1 MNCPYCGSE
10 VRENEKF
17 CQSCGAALAQT
28 DEAAPPAPIQEAA
41 PSAETPAFT
50 AQQAPREMSFRE
62 FIESPSCTPDVNKTI
77 KTGWIILFVCAGIS
91 AVAQIVSGA
100 LPIDG
105 ILMAGIAFWLM
116 KSKSFAAGVTACA
129 VGVLELILTSITM
142 GQLAGWLPAIA
153 GVYALTAVLKAR
165 KQYKAYLASQQSA
178 K

>member
-17 CQSCGAALAQT
+17 CQSCGASLAQT
-28 DEAAPPAPIQEAA
+28 PIETQIQQTADPAAAP
-41 PSAETPAFT
+41 AERPD
-50 AQQAPREMSFRE
+50 SFKE
-62 FIESPSCTPDVNKTI
+62 FIKSPYCTPDVNKTI
-77 KTGWIILFVCAGIS
+77 KTSWIILFVCAGIS
-91 AVAQIVSGA
+91 AIVQIAGGSFP
-100 LPIDG
+100 LDG

-129 VGVLELILTSITM
+129 VGVIELILTSITM
-142 GQLAGWLPAIA
+142 GRLAGWLPAIA

>member
-41 PSAETPAFT
+41 PSAETPVFT
-50 AQQAPREMSFRE
+50 AQQAPRGMSFRE
-62 FIESPSCTPDVNKTI
+62 FIKSPYCTPDVNKTI
-77 KTGWIILFVCAGIS
+77 RASWIILFVCAGIS
-91 AVAQIVSGA
+91 AIVQIAGGSFP
-100 LPIDG
+100 LDG

-129 VGVLELILTSITM
+129 VGVLALILTSITM
-142 GQLAGWLPAIA
+142 GRLAGWLPAIA
-153 GVYALTAVLKAR
+153 SVYALTAVLKAK
-165 KQYKAYLASQQSA
+165 KQYEAYLASQQSA

>member
-1 MNCPYCGSE
+1 M
-10 VRENEKF
+10 
-17 CQSCGAALAQT
+17 
-28 DEAAPPAPIQEAA
+28 
-41 PSAETPAFT
+41 
-50 AQQAPREMSFRE
+50 
-62 FIESPSCTPDVNKTI
+62 NKTI

-91 AVAQIVSGA
+91 AVAQVVSGA
-100 LPIDG
+100 FPIDG

-116 KSKSFAAGVTACA
+116 KSKSFASGVTACA

-142 GQLAGWLPAIA
+142 GRLAGWLPAIA